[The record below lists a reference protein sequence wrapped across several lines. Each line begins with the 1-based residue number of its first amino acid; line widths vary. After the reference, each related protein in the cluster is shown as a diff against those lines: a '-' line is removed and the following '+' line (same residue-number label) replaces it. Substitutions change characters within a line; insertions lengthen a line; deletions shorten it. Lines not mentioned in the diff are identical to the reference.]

1 MLNIKYFVAVLVISS
16 TIFAPQA
23 LSDEQSPLIDCEP
36 LSQFYAYKDGM
47 NSHHNKDFGKAFNIF
62 CNLALQG
69 DDRAQFRLA
78 EYYSG
83 KYASNTPIDLQLA
96 YIWSRLANTRIYT
109 VKRTE
114 LYQQI
119 RAQLAG
125 ENLEL
130 SQLAFGSFMS
140 SFNTGNR
147 VDKQRKKLD
156 LKRIYKEYHD
166 KINNRIYTG
175 SRIRGRVPTDS
186 LSIQNDN

>member
-1 MLNIKYFVAVLVISS
+1 MLIIKYFVAVLVVTSI
-16 TIFAPQA
+16 IFAPQA
-23 LSDEQSPLIDCEP
+23 LSNEQSSLIDCEP

-47 NSHHNKDFGKAFNIF
+47 KSHHNQNFSQAFNIF

-83 KYASNTPIDLQLA
+83 KYASKTPIDLQLA

-114 LYQQI
+114 LYKQI
-119 RAQLAG
+119 RAQLVDK
-125 ENLEL
+125 NLEVA
-130 SQLAFGSFMS
+130 QLAFGSFMN

-147 VDKQRKKLD
+147 VDEPRKKLD

-186 LSIQNDN
+186 LEIPNVN